1 MKIKLQTGRIV
12 EVEAFSMNR
21 TYGGLLLG
29 EPNED
34 INDRIIS
41 SISYCKDWENRK
53 ALLEKKNMYS
63 KKNVLK
69 PVIYTAWLTSESVS
83 EKSKIND
90 TSSIVLLWFGEELKG
105 KSISDIIIEGI
116 SNFNWDK
123 NAENIKY

>member
-29 EPNED
+29 EPNEA